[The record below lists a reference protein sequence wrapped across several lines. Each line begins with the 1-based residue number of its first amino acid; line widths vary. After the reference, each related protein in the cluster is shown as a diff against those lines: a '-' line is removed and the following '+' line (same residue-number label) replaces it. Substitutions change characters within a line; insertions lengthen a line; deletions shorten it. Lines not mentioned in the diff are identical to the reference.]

1 MTLPGTVDEV
11 EHGPV
16 VVACLGG
23 GTVDEV
29 APLLDAVDVI
39 RRSKVTIASFALSI
53 SSCDSNTWSSM
64 AVGDLPRNVVARSRD
79 VQEMAERIATPVL
92 LKSNGFL
99 QIDFAKSFM
108 ENRFPQLDIG
118 NSISNNRFQ
127 PIRLCFARVLG
138 FVANGV
144 P

>member
-16 VVACLGG
+16 VVACLGA

-79 VQEMAERIATPVL
+79 VQG
-92 LKSNGFL
+92 NGGK
-99 QIDFAKSFM
+99 DRYSS
-108 ENRFPQLDIG
+108 FPQE
-118 NSISNNRFQ
+118 
-127 PIRLCFARVLG
+127 
-138 FVANGV
+138 
-144 P
+144 

>member
-1 MTLPGTVDEV
+1 MTLPGIVDEV
-11 EHGPV
+11 EPGPV

-29 APLLDAVDVI
+29 GALLEAVDVI
-39 RRSKVTIASFALSI
+39 RCSKVTIASFALST

-64 AVGDLPRNVVARSRD
+64 AVGNLPQNMVARSCD
-79 VQEMAERIATPVL
+79 VQKMAEGIATPVL

-108 ENRFPQLDIG
+108 ENRFSQLDIG
-118 NSISNNRFQ
+118 N
-127 PIRLCFARVLG
+127 
-138 FVANGV
+138 
-144 P
+144 